1 MQIVLI
7 TGDTRIGDV
16 LGRLLATAKGVNYW
30 DLPLKVHQRQSSLS
44 FIKSALYQ
52 VLLGEAQSLHQ
63 RTWESEQRQVIFIQ
77 YVLPESLFCLFYFES
92 DLKKSTFAFFDDL
105 TWVTDYWRVSST
117 ANCAS
122 LLSTRSSVWVQ
133 AFSTLRRNQKNALS
147 MEYGCA
153 SCSHPNI

>member
-30 DLPLKVHQRQSSLS
+30 DLPLKVHQRQSLLS

-63 RTWESEQRQVIFIQ
+63 RTWESEQRQVIFIHN
-77 YVLPESLFCLFYFES
+77 VLPESLFCLAYFDS
-92 DLKKSTFAFFDDL
+92 DLKKSTFVFF
-105 TWVTDYWRVSST
+105 
-117 ANCAS
+117 
-122 LLSTRSSVWVQ
+122 
-133 AFSTLRRNQKNALS
+133 
-147 MEYGCA
+147 E
-153 SCSHPNI
+153 

>member
-30 DLPLKVHQRQSSLS
+30 DLPLKVHQRQSLLS

-63 RTWESEQRQVIFIQ
+63 RTWESEQRQVIFIHN
-77 YVLPESLFCLFYFES
+77 VLPESLFCFFYFES
-92 DLKKSTFAFFDDL
+92 DRKNSTFAFLDDL
-105 TWVTDYWRVSST
+105 TWFTDYWRVSST

-133 AFSTLRRNQKNALS
+133 AFSTLRRNQLKIDKKNRTQTRK
-147 MEYGCA
+147 
-153 SCSHPNI
+153 